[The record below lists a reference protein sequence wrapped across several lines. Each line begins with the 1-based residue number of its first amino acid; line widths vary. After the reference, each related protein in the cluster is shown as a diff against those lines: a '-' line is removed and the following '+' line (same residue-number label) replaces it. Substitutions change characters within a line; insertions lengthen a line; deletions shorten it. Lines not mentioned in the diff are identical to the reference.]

1 MKRMKIFLA
10 IALTLGALLTAG
22 SSEALVGTQILMKG
36 QSQTIQL
43 DYEIGDVAV
52 ADPDICDYL
61 VGQGR
66 RSIYLNARGGGETTV
81 TLWDGDGEK
90 RDEFVVRVVTT
101 TLKEAIGKAQG
112 AIGDISGVD
121 VRIVGGRVE
130 ISGSVSHPD
139 DYRMIEAISRSD
151 HRIRSRVRLTD
162 DVMKEVAGAVRRAL
176 DVPGVKV
183 RALRDKV
190 VLDGVVY
197 SSADKERAAQ
207 IARLYTKDVLD
218 LMEVRESGR
227 SAGRGNLIELEFH
240 LMEIKK
246 SALKQLAFNWAPGS
260 LGNGG
265 GGTASTGGGL
275 FSSASQLG
283 KSILGFVMNFIP
295 KLRFIRERGDGRVL
309 ENPKIVVKSGEEA
322 KIFSGSEVPY
332 LKGEEVQFKKVGID
346 IVASPIEVASGVD
359 IKLTAT
365 LSAPSADIRGA
376 VDTHTV
382 STTAVCPFGQS
393 VILGNIIRNGDVKM
407 KNRVPRG
414 MDASTAIFTLFLSKD
429 FQSNR
434 SEFVIFVTPRLVKQP
449 SPADVEFRNFLAN
462 EEAMIRDR
470 SKKEFAQ
477 YMKSKGI
484 EVEEKKKK
492 KKKRRGR
499 RWR

>member
-1 MKRMKIFLA
+1 MTCAKTKLA
-10 IALTLGALLTAG
+10 TCLFVTILLVAGIANA
-22 SSEALVGTQILMKG
+22 SVGTQILMKG
-36 QSQTIQL
+36 QSQTVPL
-43 DYEIGDVAV
+43 EYEIGDVAV

-81 TLWDGDGEK
+81 TLWDAGGEK
-90 RDEFVVRVVTT
+90 RDEFAVRVVTT
-101 TLKEAIGKAQG
+101 TLKEAIGKAKG
-112 AIGDISGVD
+112 ALGDISGID

-130 ISGSVSHPD
+130 ISGSVAHPD
-139 DYRMIEAISRSD
+139 DYRMIEALSRSD
-151 HRIRSRVRLTD
+151 NRIRSRVRLTN
-162 DVMKEVAGAVRRAL
+162 DVMSRIADAVRGAL

-183 RALRDKV
+183 RALRDKI

-197 SSADKERAAQ
+197 SGSDKEKAVQ
-207 IARLYTKDVLD
+207 IARLYTQDVLD
-218 LMEVRESGR
+218 LIEVRESGR
-227 SAGRGNLIELEFH
+227 SAGRGSLIELEFH

-246 SALKQLAFNWAPGS
+246 SALRQLAFNWAPGS

-265 GGTASTGGGL
+265 GGTASAGGGL

-283 KSILGFVMNFIP
+283 KTILGFVMNFIP

-322 KIFSGSEVPY
+322 RIFSGSEVPY

-382 STTAVCPFGQS
+382 STTAICPFGQS

-407 KNRVPRG
+407 KHRVPRG

-434 SEFVIFVTPRLVKQP
+434 SEFVIFVTPKLIKQP
-449 SPADVEFRNFLAN
+449 SPADVEFRSFLAN

-484 EVEEKKKK
+484 EVEDK
-492 KKKRRGR
+492 KKKRRR
-499 RWR
+499 RGKWR